1 MSNLFFRQFFEDVSS
16 TYTYLL
22 ACPDTKEAILIDP
35 VLETAERDAG
45 YIKEMGLDLKYT
57 INTHCHADHV
67 TGTAAL
73 KGHFPAMQTAI
84 SRASGARAEVLFEDG
99 DKLVFGSRHVSCIA
113 TPGHTDG
120 CFCFVLD
127 DSSMVFTGDTLLI
140 RGCGRT
146 DFQAGNPEGLFDNVR
161 TKLFCLPDSCAV
173 FPAHDYKGRSQSSI
187 GEEKQFNLRLN
198 LTKTKA
204 EFVEIM
210 AGLNLAYPKQIDRA
224 LPLNMR
230 CGYDE

>member
-1 MSNLFFRQFFEDVSS
+1 MSNVFFRQFFEGVSS

-22 ACPDTKEAILIDP
+22 ACPETKEAILIDP
-35 VLETAERDAG
+35 VVETADRDAG
-45 YIKEMGLDLKYT
+45 YIKEMGFELKYA

-73 KGHFPAMQTAI
+73 KTHFPAMQTTI
-84 SRASGARAEVLFEDG
+84 SAASGARAEVLFNEG
-99 DKLVFGSRHVSCIA
+99 DKLVFGSRSVTCLA

-127 DSSMVFTGDTLLI
+127 DNSMVFTGDTLLI

-146 DFQAGNPEGLFDNVR
+146 DFQAGNPEGLYDMVQS
-161 TKLFCLPDSCAV
+161 KLFTLPDSCAV
-173 FPAHDYKGRSQSSI
+173 FPAHDYKGRTQSSI
-187 GEEKQFNLRLN
+187 GEEKQFNLRL
-198 LTKTKA
+198 TKTKE

-210 AGLNLAYPKQIDRA
+210 ANLNLSYPKQIDRA
-224 LPLNMR
+224 LPLNMKG
-230 CGYDE
+230 GYDE

>member
-1 MSNLFFRQFFEDVSS
+1 MSNLFFRQFFEGASS

-22 ACPDTKEAILIDP
+22 ACPDSKEAILIDP
-35 VLETAERDAG
+35 VVETADRDAQ
-45 YIKEMGLDLKYT
+45 YVQELGLNLKYA

-73 KGHFPAMQTAI
+73 KGFFPSMVTAI
-84 SRASGARAEVLFEDG
+84 SKASGARAEHHFEEG
-99 DKLVFGSRHVSCIA
+99 DKLEFGSRHLSCLA

-120 CFCFVLD
+120 CFSFLLD
-127 DSSMVFTGDTLLI
+127 DQSMVFTGDTLLI

-146 DFQAGNPEGLFDNVR
+146 DFQAGNAGGLYDNVHA
-161 TKLFCLPDSCAV
+161 KLFTLPDSCAV
-173 FPAHDYKGRSQSSI
+173 FPAHDYKGRTQSSI
-187 GEEKQFNLRLN
+187 GEEKQFNLRL
-198 LTKTKA
+198 TKSKE
-204 EFVEIM
+204 EFVAIM
-210 AGLNLAYPKQIDRA
+210 DGLNLSYPKQIDRA